1 MSDTTTCV
9 YQSIYDESD
18 SDDTKIIQY
27 FMMHGM
33 GLYIKVDSYVANM
46 FYAWSLSYNTPVP
59 VYIDKNK
66 HFVSLNTYTTVFS
79 WGAGNSNKN
88 RMKKLD
94 SLLW

>member
-46 FYAWSLSYNTPVP
+46 FYAWSLSYNTSVP
-59 VYIDKNK
+59 APQENTVEICIQGNKMFVLIYIYWNWCII
-66 HFVSLNTYTTVFS
+66 T
-79 WGAGNSNKN
+79 
-88 RMKKLD
+88 
-94 SLLW
+94 